1 MNRKVAAT
9 HLNEIIT
16 VTGNTG
22 SRDRL
27 LAASRVRGAF
37 ALLGVMPTMWW
48 GPSSSFVQPLPL

>member
-37 ALLGVMPTMWW
+37 ALLGVMPTM
-48 GPSSSFVQPLPL
+48 